1 MQIATKSVG
10 GYAEFRAGQWDPRL
24 FYPGSGKERGEARF
38 CFVPG
43 SSHGSQSTALSL
55 TRMDLRPCR
64 INVYGEGIVLCLCPA
79 LLKTVYG
86 MP

>member
-1 MQIATKSVG
+1 MGWPRKRAGMQIATKSVG

-43 SSHGSQSTALSL
+43 SSHGSQSTALSH
-55 TRMDLRPCR
+55 TH
-64 INVYGEGIVLCLCPA
+64 GSAA
-79 LLKTVYG
+79 LQN
-86 MP
+86 